1 MDGTNLARI
10 KAKSGTWIEVVLKLH
25 LNTYVPLMD
34 GQAWER
40 TVSIYGSD
48 QQVENSFD
56 GDKDGGDENAGNERM
71 VEI

>member
-10 KAKSGTWIEVVLKLH
+10 KAESGTWIELD
-25 LNTYVPLMD
+25 TSVPLMD